1 MQPEPPRIE
10 VEALTV
16 WRGRRK
22 VLDRVSLEIPHG
34 EPYAIVGESGS
45 GKTTL
50 LYAITG
56 LLPIT
61 DGKVAIRGH
70 RVSALSARERAKLFG
85 LVFQDYQLFPH
96 LSVWENVMLAPK
108 LHGNQGAEELA
119 KRLLEELRIDMLA
132 SRYPHELS
140 GGQKQRVGIAR
151 SLVLEPSVLFFDE
164 PSAAL
169 DAKTSDELA
178 WLLREISLLTQVIVV
193 SHDVAFIERCCTRGA
208 RIASGRLIRE
218 GALEA
223 ILGHEPR
230 QPPGPTPIEKQPAP
244 KPEGLCPTCS
254 MGCVNGIP
262 ATGTGP
268 DGCPRCGC
276 EERSGIIR

>member
-1 MQPEPPRIE
+1 MPDDVPLLH

-16 WRGRRK
+16 FRGKRK
-22 VLDRVSLEIPHG
+22 VLDRVSLNVPHG

-56 LLPIT
+56 LLPMSEGT
-61 DGKVAIRGH
+61 VEIRGH
-70 RVSALSARERAKLFG
+70 RIGMLSARERAKLFG

-96 LSVWENVMLAPK
+96 LSVWENVGLAPS
-108 LHGNQGAEELA
+108 LHGNDGAKELA
-119 KRLLEELRIDMLA
+119 KRLLEELRIEKLA

-140 GGQKQRVGIAR
+140 GGQKQRVAIAR

-178 WLLREISLLTQVIVV
+178 LLLRELSQRTQIVVV
-193 SHDVAFIERCCTRGA
+193 SHDIAFIERACTRGA
-208 RIASGRLIRE
+208 RMASGRIVRE
-218 GALEA
+218 GALAE
-223 ILGHEPR
+223 ILEHEW
-230 QPPGPTPIEKQPAP
+230 QGVV
-244 KPEGLCPTCS
+244 G
-254 MGCVNGIP
+254 
-262 ATGTGP
+262 
-268 DGCPRCGC
+268 
-276 EERSGIIR
+276 